1 MFNKKTLSVAIAAAT
16 VSMGANALV
25 DMDATTPTVSTY
37 AAETLS
43 SADTTTGSGSALT
56 GTFYDVV
63 DAGTNL
69 DIQTELGVG
78 VSSTN
83 QLFVRFDLSNAV
95 WSAGTAPALTVGG
108 AGATVAVAQG
118 GGLGDSFVIFSLTAT
133 GDLAAG
139 DTMVFAIGELGVAPS
154 GSTSVAYAAYETL
167 TAAINQGQS
176 LYTNSVSSYVSVAP
190 GASGTFTPGLNT
202 AEVTTDFKEF
212 TAASLSSTLANI
224 GDLTYAAVTGV
235 FDADTGAQVTVGA
248 VADEANTAV
257 TLAGDFSFG
266 SWFLS
271 AATNCATSDV
281 DLTASIP
288 EDGTTAEA
296 DLIEF
301 GTNGFT
307 NLCVNVDGTEDIISE
322 GSYTASATV
331 APANASAVVAPAN
344 VNGTIGT
351 IERNGTTV
359 QAPYITTFADYN
371 QRIILVNR
379 GNTSAPYMT
388 SFTPEAGVT
397 VTAGAEAMGT
407 LAPGETK
414 VIRAADFATIEGGTR
429 TAATIVI
436 VAPPNNIDA
445 ATTQVNLADGGT
457 DTVVLF

>member
-1 MFNKKTLSVAIAAAT
+1 
-16 VSMGANALV
+16 
-25 DMDATTPTVSTY
+25 MDATTPTVSTY

-43 SADTTTGSGSALT
+43 SAATTTGSGNALA

-69 DIQTELGVG
+69 DIQTEIGVG
-78 VSSTN
+78 VSDTN
-83 QLFVRFDLSNAV
+83 QLFVRYDLSNAV
-95 WSAGTAPALTVGG
+95 WSAGTAPNLVYTGG
-108 AGATVAVAQG
+108 AGITFSVAQG
-118 GGLGDSFVIFSLTAT
+118 GGLGDSFVIFSITAV
-133 GDLAAG
+133 GDLAT
-139 DTMVFAIGELGVAPS
+139 DDLLTFEIGGLGIASS
-154 GSTSVAYAAYETL
+154 GSSNVSYAAYETL

-176 LYTNSVSSYVSVAP
+176 LYSNSVASYVAAAP
-190 GASGTFTPGLNT
+190 GAAATFDANTNT

-212 TAASLSSTLANI
+212 TGALSATLANI

-235 FDADTGAQVTVGA
+235 FDATTGSQVDVA
-248 VADEANTAV
+248 NVADEAATTVA
-257 TLAGDFSFG
+257 LAGDFSFG

-271 AATNCATSDV
+271 ANTNCSTTDV
-281 DLTASIP
+281 DLTATIP
-288 EDGTTAEA
+288 EEGTSAEA

-307 NLCVNVDGTEDIISE
+307 NLCLEVDGVDDVINE

-331 APANASAVVAPAN
+331 APAAAGAVVSPAPISGT
-344 VNGTIGT
+344 VGTIV
-351 IERNGTTV
+351 RNGTTV

-379 GNTSAPYMT
+379 GNAEAPYMS
-388 SFTPEAGVT
+388 SFTPEEGVT

-414 VIRAADFATIEGGTR
+414 VIRAADFVTIEGGTR

-436 VAPPNNIDA
+436 VAPPANIDA

>member
-43 SADTTTGSGSALT
+43 SGATTMGSGSALT
-56 GTFYDVV
+56 GTFYNVV
-63 DAGTNL
+63 DAATNL

-95 WSAGTAPALTVGG
+95 WTAGTAPALTVGG

-118 GGLGDSFVIFSLTAT
+118 GGVGDSFVIFSLTAT
-133 GDLAAG
+133 GDLSAS
-139 DTMVFAIGELGVAPS
+139 DTMAFSISEVGIAPS
-154 GSTSVAYAAYETL
+154 GSSSVTYAAYETL
-167 TAAINQGQS
+167 TAAINQGQN
-176 LYTNSVSSYVSVAP
+176 LYSNSVASYVSAAP
-190 GASGTFTPGLNT
+190 GAGATFTPNVNT

-212 TAASLSSTLANI
+212 TASSLSSTLANI

-235 FDADTGAQVTVGA
+235 FDATTGAQVTVGA
-248 VADEANTAV
+248 VADEANTTVA
-257 TLAGDFSFG
+257 LAGDFSFG
-266 SWFLS
+266 SWYLS
-271 AATNCATSDV
+271 AATNCATTDV
-281 DLTASIP
+281 DLTATIP
-288 EDGTTAEA
+288 EDGSSAEA

-307 NLCVNVDGTEDIISE
+307 NLCLNVDGTEDIINE
-322 GSYTASATV
+322 GAYTASATV
-331 APANASAVVAPAN
+331 TPAGAGPVAPAGI
-344 VNGTIGT
+344 NGTIGT

-379 GNTSAPYMT
+379 GNTAAPYMT
-388 SFTPEAGVT
+388 TFTPEAGVT

-414 VIRAADFATIEGGTR
+414 VIRAANFATIEGGTR

-436 VAPPNNIDA
+436 VAPPTNIDA